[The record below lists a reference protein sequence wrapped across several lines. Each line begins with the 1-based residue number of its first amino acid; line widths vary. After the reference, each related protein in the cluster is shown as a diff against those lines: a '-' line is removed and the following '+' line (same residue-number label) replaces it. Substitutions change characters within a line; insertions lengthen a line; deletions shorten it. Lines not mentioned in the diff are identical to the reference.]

1 MSDGLDE
8 LYQVSQAVLSVTR
21 QMSVRDV
28 LQVIVRS
35 ARSLVGARYAA
46 LGVPDEG
53 DSFAEFVVDGISSAE
68 WQAIGPLPR
77 RHGMLAVLLNEGKP
91 ERLADIRKD
100 PRFEGWPSAHP
111 QMSHFLGVPVRD
123 GDQVLG
129 IIFAANKTS
138 AAAAG
143 RGFTERDEEIL
154 SLFAAHA
161 AIALTNA
168 RLYER
173 SQELSV
179 MQERS
184 RLARDLHDAVTQKVF
199 SIRAHARAATVLAA
213 RDPMDAARVRT
224 EIEVIGALGA
234 EAHAELRAVIDG
246 LAPPDLEAAGLAE
259 SLRRYAVLAGRA
271 HGVPVTFTAGALP
284 ALGPRA
290 EAALY
295 RVAQEALHN
304 ALRHAGASGVR
315 VALSR
320 AARRVVL
327 EVSDDGHGF
336 VPEAPSSG
344 LGLASMRERAS
355 AAGAALTIRSGETG
369 TLVRMTVPVKAGPVK
384 AGAVK
389 AGVVKAGAGQGRGGQ
404 GEPGQGG
411 AGHEGARQGGRRAM
425 TRPISVLIVDDH
437 PVVRRGL
444 RVLLEVQDGIEVAG
458 EAGDGTAA
466 LALDAEH
473 APDVILLDLKLP
485 GMDGIAV
492 LSELRSRDSAARVLV
507 LTSATEPAS
516 ASLAVRSGAAGV
528 LYKDVDP
535 DALVRAIRSVHD
547 GHLLLASEAAGPLVR
562 SAGTWGPGVGLDTL
576 TSREREVLAEL
587 TKGRSNREIAR
598 ALGVSEK
605 TVKAHVSSV
614 LAKLGVQD
622 RTQAALL
629 AVRNQL

>member
-1 MSDGLDE
+1 MRCPPDRANVRCVSDGLDE

-53 DSFAEFVVDGISSAE
+53 DSFAEFVVDGISWAE

-91 ERLADIRKD
+91 ERLSDIRKD
-100 PRFEGWPSAHP
+100 PRFEGWPPAHP

-123 GDQVLG
+123 GDRVLG

-173 SQELSV
+173 SRELSAL
-179 MQERS
+179 QERS
-184 RLARDLHDAVTQKVF
+184 RLARDLHDAVTQKLF
-199 SIRAHARAATVLAA
+199 SIRAHARAAAVLAA
-213 RDPMDAARVRT
+213 REPVDAARVRA
-224 EIEVIGALGA
+224 EIEVVGELSA

-271 HGVPVTFTAGALP
+271 HGIPVAFTAGALP

-315 VALSR
+315 VGLSMS
-320 AARRVVL
+320 ARSKTARQVVL

-336 VPEAPSSG
+336 VPETPSGG
-344 LGLASMRERAS
+344 LGLASMRERAA
-355 AAGAALTIRSGETG
+355 AAGGALTIRSGPKG
-369 TLVRMTVPVKAGPVK
+369 TTVRMTVPVKTVPVRAGTGTER
-384 AGAVK
+384 AG
-389 AGVVKAGAGQGRGGQ
+389 
-404 GEPGQGG
+404 GEP
-411 AGHEGARQGGRRAM
+411 
-425 TRPISVLIVDDH
+425 
-437 PVVRRGL
+437 
-444 RVLLEVQDGIEVAG
+444 
-458 EAGDGTAA
+458 
-466 LALDAEH
+466 
-473 APDVILLDLKLP
+473 
-485 GMDGIAV
+485 
-492 LSELRSRDSAARVLV
+492 
-507 LTSATEPAS
+507 
-516 ASLAVRSGAAGV
+516 
-528 LYKDVDP
+528 
-535 DALVRAIRSVHD
+535 
-547 GHLLLASEAAGPLVR
+547 
-562 SAGTWGPGVGLDTL
+562 
-576 TSREREVLAEL
+576 
-587 TKGRSNREIAR
+587 
-598 ALGVSEK
+598 
-605 TVKAHVSSV
+605 
-614 LAKLGVQD
+614 
-622 RTQAALL
+622 
-629 AVRNQL
+629 

>member
-1 MSDGLDE
+1 MSEQLDE

-53 DSFAEFVVDGISSAE
+53 DSFAEFVVDGISAAE

-91 ERLADIRKD
+91 ERLADIRAD
-100 PRFEGWPSAHP
+100 PRFEGWPAAHP

-123 GDQVLG
+123 GDRVLG
-129 IIFAANKTS
+129 IIFAANKVS

-143 RGFTERDEEIL
+143 RGFTERDLQIL

-173 SQELSV
+173 SRELSV

-184 RLARDLHDAVTQKVF
+184 RLARDLHDAVTQKLF
-199 SIRAHARAATVLAA
+199 SIRAHARAAAVLAA
-213 RDPMDAARVRT
+213 RDPVDPARVRA
-224 EIEVIGALGA
+224 EIEVVGALGA

-271 HGVPVTFTAGALP
+271 HGVPVTFTADGLP
-284 ALGPRA
+284 GLDTRV

-304 ALRHAGASGVR
+304 ALRHSGASGVR
-315 VALSR
+315 ITLTKT
-320 AARRVVL
+320 ARRVVL

-336 VPEAPSSG
+336 VPEASAGG

-355 AAGAALTIRSGETG
+355 AAGGVLTIRTGEAG

-384 AGAVK
+384 AGPVKAVPVK
-389 AGVVKAGAGQGRGGQ
+389 AGPVKAVPVKAG
-404 GEPGQGG
+404 P
-411 AGHEGARQGGRRAM
+411 
-425 TRPISVLIVDDH
+425 
-437 PVVRRGL
+437 
-444 RVLLEVQDGIEVAG
+444 
-458 EAGDGTAA
+458 
-466 LALDAEH
+466 
-473 APDVILLDLKLP
+473 
-485 GMDGIAV
+485 
-492 LSELRSRDSAARVLV
+492 
-507 LTSATEPAS
+507 
-516 ASLAVRSGAAGV
+516 
-528 LYKDVDP
+528 
-535 DALVRAIRSVHD
+535 
-547 GHLLLASEAAGPLVR
+547 
-562 SAGTWGPGVGLDTL
+562 
-576 TSREREVLAEL
+576 
-587 TKGRSNREIAR
+587 
-598 ALGVSEK
+598 
-605 TVKAHVSSV
+605 VKAGGERWRSPSPC
-614 LAKLGVQD
+614 
-622 RTQAALL
+622 
-629 AVRNQL
+629 

>member
-53 DSFAEFVVDGISSAE
+53 DSFAEFVVDGISAAE

-77 RHGMLAVLLNEGKP
+77 RHGMLAVLLNEGQP

-100 PRFEGWPSAHP
+100 PRFEGWPSGHP

-123 GDQVLG
+123 GDQILA

-173 SQELSV
+173 SRELSV

-184 RLARDLHDAVTQKVF
+184 RLARDLHDAVTQKLF
-199 SIRAHARAATVLAA
+199 SIRAHARAAAVLAA
-213 RDPMDAARVRT
+213 RDPVDVARVRT
-224 EIEVIGALGA
+224 EIEVVGTLGA
-234 EAHAELRAVIDG
+234 EAHAELRAAIDG
-246 LAPPDLEAAGLAE
+246 LAPPDLGAGLAE

-271 HGVPVTFTAGALP
+271 HGVPVRFTAGDLP

-315 VALSR
+315 VALSKT
-320 AARRVVL
+320 ARQVVL

-336 VPEAPSSG
+336 APEASSGG
-344 LGLASMRERAS
+344 LGLASMRERAA
-355 AAGAALTIRSGETG
+355 AAGAALAIRSGQTG
-369 TLVRMTVPVKAGPVK
+369 TRVRMTVPVKIVPVI
-384 AGAVK
+384 
-389 AGVVKAGAGQGRGGQ
+389 
-404 GEPGQGG
+404 
-411 AGHEGARQGGRRAM
+411 
-425 TRPISVLIVDDH
+425 TD
-437 PVVRRGL
+437 PVIT
-444 RVLLEVQDGIEVAG
+444 D
-458 EAGDGTAA
+458 
-466 LALDAEH
+466 
-473 APDVILLDLKLP
+473 PVITDP
-485 GMDGIAV
+485 VITDPVITDPVITG
-492 LSELRSRDSAARVLV
+492 
-507 LTSATEPAS
+507 PAS
-516 ASLAVRSGAAGV
+516 AGG
-528 LYKDVDP
+528 
-535 DALVRAIRSVHD
+535 
-547 GHLLLASEAAGPLVR
+547 
-562 SAGTWGPGVGLDTL
+562 
-576 TSREREVLAEL
+576 
-587 TKGRSNREIAR
+587 GR
-598 ALGVSEK
+598 
-605 TVKAHVSSV
+605 
-614 LAKLGVQD
+614 
-622 RTQAALL
+622 
-629 AVRNQL
+629 